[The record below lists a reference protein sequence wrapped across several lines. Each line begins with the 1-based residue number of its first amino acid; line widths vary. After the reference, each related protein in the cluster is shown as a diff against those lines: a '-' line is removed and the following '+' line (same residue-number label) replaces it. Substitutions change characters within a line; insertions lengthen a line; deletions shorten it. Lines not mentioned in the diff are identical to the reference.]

1 MQERQAS
8 ELDWVWT
15 RQTMAVRSAEQPL
28 EDAARRHPVR
38 QLPAHQQDA
47 AR

>member
-1 MQERQAS
+1 MEERRAS
-8 ELDWVWT
+8 ELEWVLA
-15 RQTMAVRSAEQPL
+15 RQVTAVRSAEQPL

-47 AR
+47 AL